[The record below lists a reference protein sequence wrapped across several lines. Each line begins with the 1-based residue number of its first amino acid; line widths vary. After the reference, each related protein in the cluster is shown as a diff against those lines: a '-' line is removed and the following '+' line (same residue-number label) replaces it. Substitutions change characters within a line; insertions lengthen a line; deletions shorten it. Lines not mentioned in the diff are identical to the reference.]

1 MRYCSYKVVPLFSKS
16 ERENDGKEEGVDSVT
31 IKEGGKQGTET
42 EGRKEPNKQKKWG
55 EFEFVYFFFF
65 GLLSVQNRSGQKRG
79 LSVSVSEV
87 SQVRKS

>member
-31 IKEGGKQGTET
+31 IKKGGKQGTET

-65 GLLSVQNRSGQKRG
+65 LDCFRFKIG
-79 LSVSVSEV
+79 
-87 SQVRKS
+87 QVRKGGYQYQ